1 MKIIYTKDKE
11 FRTEFENI
19 LKRAKSDIKG
29 VSKIVE
35 NIIDEIV
42 EDGNEALKR
51 HIEKFDKWI
60 VKSDDEL
67 KTIMTLSDA
76 KRVFNLFHNLVLQK
90 NQQKLI
96 GQQGKNKQSVAPTV
110 LGNTV
115 TEKGSVIVVKKKPKK
130 D

>member
-11 FRTEFENI
+11 FKTEFENI

-67 KTIMTLSDA
+67 LISQKDMKKAYETLDESL
-76 KRVFNLFHNLVLQK
+76 KKSLHTTHNENAPPRERGDSPSRAYPDHK
-90 NQQKLI
+90 NPI
-96 GQQGKNKQSVAPTV
+96 ASPSPRAR
-110 LGNTV
+110 
-115 TEKGSVIVVKKKPKK
+115 
-130 D
+130 